1 MANKRERV
9 TDSRHVYRGR
19 AVHVRV
25 DSVVKLNG
33 KKTTREVVEHVDCV
47 VVLPVDSKGNALLVR
62 QFRHPVNKELLELPA
77 GSIDPGE
84 TPEQAAVREL
94 REETGYKPGKLE
106 RLGGFYAAPGYCT
119 EYLHFFRASQLEK
132 SPLTAEDTDEI
143 EVVPVS
149 PADVLALIASGQIC
163 DAKTLAGFRI
173 ASL

>member
-25 DSVVKLNG
+25 DSVVKPNG